1 LDAIP
6 EEEATHI
13 SVPGATES
21 TAQLR
26 ETGRAARDIPESEHT
41 TISQSGASGVIDAA
55 REVRQAIVNIPDR
68 TVRITVQSIP
78 VIGGLFARGGRVGPE
93 GGIAGEAGPEHLKFP
108 GGGSAFVSSPTAV
121 PPGTLVTP
129 LGSAH
134 HGGAAAVAGYGGGST
149 AGGGSPIT
157 VNVVAPYGSNAAEF
171 GRKVAEGIR
180 DYEKLNG
187 SSWRS

>member
-1 LDAIP
+1 
-6 EEEATHI
+6 
-13 SVPGATES
+13 
-21 TAQLR
+21 
-26 ETGRAARDIPESEHT
+26 
-41 TISQSGASGVIDAA
+41 
-55 REVRQAIVNIPDR
+55 
-68 TVRITVQSIP
+68 
-78 VIGGLFARGGRVGPE
+78 
-93 GGIAGEAGPEHLKFP
+93 
-108 GGGSAFVSSPTAV
+108 
-121 PPGTLVTP
+121 LVTP